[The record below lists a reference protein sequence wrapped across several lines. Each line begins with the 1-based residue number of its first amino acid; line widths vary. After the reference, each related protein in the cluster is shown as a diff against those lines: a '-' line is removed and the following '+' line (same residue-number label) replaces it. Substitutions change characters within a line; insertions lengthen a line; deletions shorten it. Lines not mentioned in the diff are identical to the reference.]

1 MTSTTLPSYAALR
14 DLLNEHFTDL
24 GHAASHWSQLYEGG
38 SKLVILID
46 EQEQVDKID
55 SLGLQGEFKSVKMRA
70 GAAHWEEGGYL
81 TSPRHATLDVLK
93 EEFYNQHTS
102 YEGNNWFFS
111 TEQEF
116 NEHFSDDE
124 QIRQE
129 IEEAVAEGRFEDAQE
144 LKATLGEVKANGNI
158 FRGEGMYD
166 QYGNAILNKGDT
178 CYSEDVWTYAIGFV
192 VDQDAMIDED
202 SEEKEFRIFGE
213 GRSSGVS
220 VSNDDVRK
228 GRI

>member
-1 MTSTTLPSYAALR
+1 MTSTLLPSYAALR
-14 DLLNEHFTDL
+14 DLLNKHFTDL

-55 SLGLQGEFKSVKMRA
+55 SLGLQGEFRTVRMRA
-70 GAAHWEEGGYL
+70 GAAHWEEVGYL
-81 TSPRHATLDVLK
+81 TSPRHATLDGLK
-93 EEFYNQHTS
+93 EEFYKQHTS

-116 NEHFSDDE
+116 NEHFNDDE
-124 QIRQE
+124 QIREE
-129 IEEAVAEGRFEDAQE
+129 IEEAVADDRFEDAQE
-144 LKATLGEVKANGNI
+144 LKAKLGTVNANGNT
-158 FRGEGMYD
+158 FQGEGMYD
-166 QYGNAILNKGDT
+166 QYGNAILNKGDMR
-178 CYSEDVWTYAIGFV
+178 YSEDVWTYAIGFI
-192 VDQDAMIDED
+192 VDQGAMIDED

-213 GRSSGVS
+213 GRGSG